1 MVLHLL
7 GKKSWNVYNKDN
19 IERVR
24 RDEAATAAKEEAE
37 EQLMQEQDA
46 VRRTAI
52 LRGEAPPPPPL
63 LSPSPPPS
71 EKRSEPRRDGGN
83 TSDRKQLRRRRGE
96 DDTDRDIRIAQ
107 ENVASG
113 TRVREAFDGKGER
126 KAAHSDTP
134 ITDHAGH
141 IQLFAAPDV
150 RDIRRAEKNKEAE
163 AEKAKKKKEYE
174 DQYTMRFSNAAGF
187 KSSLSNP
194 WYAERTGNSSEK
206 GIVST
211 EESGKNVWG
220 NDDPRRIERDQFRTS
235 TNDPMAF
242 MQRAQGQL
250 KQAELDR
257 ERWKAQK
264 ERELADLE
272 EMHNRERKRE
282 REHRRKRKSRDR
294 SPDSLDGFSLD
305 DHRRAPDT
313 KETSEESRKRHSS
326 RHHRQGRSRSPE
338 RKRHSRHH
346 DRRRSGSPRRRS

>member
-19 IERVR
+19 VERVR
-24 RDEAATAAKEEAE
+24 RDEAAAAAKEEAE

-52 LRGEAPPPPPL
+52 LRGELPPPL
-63 LSPSPPPS
+63 PSPSPPPS
-71 EKRSEPRRDGGN
+71 EKRSERRKDDTQG
-83 TSDRKQLRRRRGE
+83 SDRKRMRRRRNE

-107 ENVASG
+107 EDVASG
-113 TRVREAFDGKGER
+113 ARVRQTLNDSGER
-126 KAAHSDTP
+126 KSAQSDAP

-187 KSSLSNP
+187 KSSLSDP
-194 WYAERTGNSSEK
+194 WYAE
-206 GIVST
+206 ST
-211 EESGKNVWG
+211 KDDPKREAASAEQPGKNVWG
-220 NDDPRRIERDQFRTS
+220 NDDPRRKERNQIRTS

-250 KQAELDR
+250 KQVERDR
-257 ERWKAQK
+257 ERWKTEK
-264 ERELADLE
+264 IKELAELE
-272 EMHNRERKRE
+272 EMHKEDRRRE
-282 REHRRKRKSRDR
+282 REHRHKEKSREKAL
-294 SPDSLDGFSLD
+294 DSLDGFSLD
-305 DHRRAPDT
+305 DQVH
-313 KETSEESRKRHSS
+313 TSSNKDRLHESRRHHTS
-326 RHHRQGRSRSPE
+326 RHHRHGRSRSPE
-338 RKRHSRHH
+338 RSRHSRHH
-346 DRRRSGSPRRRS
+346 DRRRSRSPRMKSG